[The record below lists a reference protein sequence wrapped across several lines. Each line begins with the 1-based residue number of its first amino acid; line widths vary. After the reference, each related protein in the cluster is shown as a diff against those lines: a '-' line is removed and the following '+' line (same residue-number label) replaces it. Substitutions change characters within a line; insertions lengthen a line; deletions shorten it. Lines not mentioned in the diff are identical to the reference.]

1 MRKILSSLSLILV
14 FLLVT
19 SCSSIPPEKQCS
31 VDTDCVPDACC
42 HATGAIRNVFAPDCS
57 GVICTLECRPETL
70 DCGQGSVQCIKNECK
85 AVFS

>member
-1 MRKILSSLSLILV
+1 MRKILSSLSLIAVL
-14 FLLVT
+14 LLVS

-42 HATGAIRNVFAPDCS
+42 HAAGVVNAQFAPDCS
-57 GVICTLECRPETL
+57 DTLCTLECRPETL
-70 DCGQGSVQCIKNECK
+70 DCGFGKVQCIQNECK